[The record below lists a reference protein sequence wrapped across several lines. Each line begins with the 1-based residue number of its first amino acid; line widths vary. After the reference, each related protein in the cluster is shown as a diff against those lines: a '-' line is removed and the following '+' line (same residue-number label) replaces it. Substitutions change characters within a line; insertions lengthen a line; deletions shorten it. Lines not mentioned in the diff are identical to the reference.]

1 MNTTFIDCALVVAL
15 VAVAIEILVLVRR
28 FVCFK
33 RGKYPFSFAEYA
45 AIFASRVDG
54 ALVGVALVMV
64 IFVLAVLVFSPLAV

>member
-1 MNTTFIDCALVVAL
+1 MNAILVECAMMIAL
-15 VAVAIEILVLVRR
+15 VAVAIELLVLGYR

-54 ALVGVALVMV
+54 VLVGVALVMV
-64 IFVLAVLVFSPLAV
+64 IWVLVVWVLSPLSA